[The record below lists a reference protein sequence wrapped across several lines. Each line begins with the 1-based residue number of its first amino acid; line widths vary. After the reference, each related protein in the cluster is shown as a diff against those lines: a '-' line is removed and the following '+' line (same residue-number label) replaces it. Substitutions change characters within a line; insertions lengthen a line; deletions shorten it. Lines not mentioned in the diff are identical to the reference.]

1 MKIQSMP
8 PVAPVDA
15 PSAQGARPDAQ
26 GQEEPATKVTLSK
39 DAGFVESMREQAS
52 PAPFREGV
60 VAEVRAQLDA
70 GTFESTVDM
79 NRVVDGVMAGL

>member
-15 PSAQGARPDAQ
+15 PSSQGPRADAQ
-26 GQEEPATKVTLSK
+26 SHEQPATKVSLSK
-39 DAGFVESMREQAS
+39 DAAFVEGMREQAS
-52 PAPFREGV
+52 PAPFREDL

-70 GTFESTVDM
+70 GTFEAGVDM
-79 NRVVDGVMAGL
+79 DRVVGGLMAGL